1 MRYNLK
7 NDRLSVEIV
16 SIGEAYR
23 GTRFDW
29 TGFITQVS
37 WKDEQEELHTFCVPE
52 SLIPNEGTGGEGL
65 CNEFG
70 IFDPIGYDEA
80 LPGGKF
86 PKIGVGQL
94 TRLDEADYNFARTYP
109 VEPYRMEEDIAA
121 QSARYK
127 VHAQDCNGYA
137 VEYIKSI
144 QLKDSRLILEYHL
157 HNTGVKPI
165 QTHEYVHNFIRVD
178 QHSIGPDYE
187 MTLPVMMHTQD
198 MDPEYT
204 PSVLRTQD
212 LKVSWNE
219 IPSQP
224 FYGRLPEISNVSGPT
239 WELVH
244 QPSGVGIR
252 EWDNFPVVSMA
263 LWGVG
268 YVVSPEVFV
277 KIAIQPGES
286 QSWRREYEFFKK

>member
-7 NDRLSVEIV
+7 NDRLSVEIA

-37 WKDEQEELHTFCVPE
+37 WKDEQDELHTFCVPE

-65 CNEFG
+65 CNEFS

-94 TRLDEADYNFARTYP
+94 TRLDEADYNFARMYP
-109 VEPYRMEEDIAA
+109 VEPYRMDEDIAA

-127 VHAQDCNGYA
+127 IHAQDCNGYA

-144 QLKDSRLILEYHL
+144 QIKDSRLILEYHL

-178 QHSIGPDYE
+178 QHSISPEYE
-187 MTLPVMMHTQD
+187 MTLPAMMQTQD
-198 MDPEYT
+198 MEPEYT
-204 PSVLRTQD
+204 PSVLRIQD
-212 LKVSWNE
+212 MKVSWNE
-219 IPSQP
+219 IPSRP
-224 FYGRLPEISNVSGPT
+224 FYGRLPEISNESGPT

-252 EWDNFPVVSMA
+252 EWDNFPVASMA
-263 LWGVG
+263 LWGVEH
-268 YVVSPEVFV
+268 VVSPEVFV